1 MGGVRDGNY
10 SKDNL
15 SVRHLRKGGKI
26 IRQTVPYVGDGDSR
40 SVASREVDMCEDCRM
55 KFREVIWDYFVET
68 GDYGIIVKKKF

>member
-1 MGGVRDGNY
+1 MSITQKTIYQCDICG
-10 SKDNL
+10 KETE
-15 SVRHLRKGGKI
+15 LRGEI

-55 KFREVIWDYFVET
+55 KFREVIWNYFVET